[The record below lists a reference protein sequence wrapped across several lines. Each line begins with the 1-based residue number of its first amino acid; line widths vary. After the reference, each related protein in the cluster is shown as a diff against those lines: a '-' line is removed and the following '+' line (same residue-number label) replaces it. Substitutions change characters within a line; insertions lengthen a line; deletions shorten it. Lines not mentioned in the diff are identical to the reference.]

1 MNPQNFRYPGVQ
13 PFQRE
18 QSDRFFGRDEDITRF
33 LSLILQEKLVVLYGK
48 SGYGKSSLLNA
59 GIQPRLDQE
68 TAKGKRRY
76 VAVPIRFLAAGG
88 QDEDN
93 LFEQF
98 EFHLSRAMEAAGISK
113 SPDAALLPN
122 TLWGCFKTWQTDLN
136 TVFVLLFD
144 QFEELFSYK
153 PEQQLA
159 FRQQLAELLYSDYP
173 QFLEE
178 NEANLP
184 PETAARLAEKTN
196 VHTVLAIRA
205 DRVSELDRLRDH
217 LPKIREKWFE
227 LRALPLEE
235 ARKALT
241 IPSELPGD
249 FASSA
254 FQFDQSAQ
262 KKILDF
268 LRDAEGLVEPNQ
280 LQILAESF
288 ERRVI
293 LEGLRRFDTGN
304 IGDLRVVIARYY
316 SDKIAAIEDPAERL
330 AVRRLCEEG
339 LAQEGE
345 PPIRLSLHAAQIR
358 QFFGVETPLLARL
371 VDVRLLRAEAGK
383 GGGATYE
390 LPHDTLLGAVLE
402 AKKVRL
408 EEERKAELER
418 QAAQIAQEKA
428 EAERR
433 RKRALVTAAIAAVL
447 VLAAIVATVFA
458 FNKSSEAERQ
468 AQNAAKAIALADQ
481 KTREAT
487 VSDSLA
493 QVKTAA
499 ATTAEQAA
507 QLQKDIAD
515 LKRREAK
522 TATEQALLR
531 KKVAELAALQAVV
544 AIVSQARQDILRLD
558 YEAAFSKLKNAASL
572 NAVQDSVAF
581 ECMEIAFFYHHTH
594 QNDRDRA
601 PYDLAAGL
609 LGKNALKGK
618 MDFDNLNAGRARFLK
633 ERYFPNI
640 QPLPGGT
647 FLMGRDST
655 RDYENYQN
663 SPAELPR
670 HEVQLSPFGLA
681 ATETTF
687 WQWAIY
693 ITDKK
698 RDLSRYAPT
707 WGIAGDNPAVN
718 LDWFDACEYA
728 NWLSRREGKKPFY
741 EIDSTAGP
749 KNRESWK
756 VELQPDGNGY
766 RLPTE
771 AEWEYAARG
780 GPDTPYYIY
789 AGSDD
794 IGLVGWY
801 GANSKIGGVTR
812 THPVGQKQPVVF
824 TGGKKIF
831 DLSGNVLEWCWD
843 GWDENNYEQ
852 FRSLPAKNPTGLDDW
867 TIYRVLRGGSWDG
880 NDSYCRS
887 AFRYWV
893 SGYIWYYDRGFRLAR
908 HQN

>member
-13 PFQRE
+13 PFQRD
-18 QSDRFFGRDEDITRF
+18 QSDRFFGRDEDVTRF

-59 GIQPRLDQE
+59 GIQPRLDLE

-227 LRALPLEE
+227 LRALPLDE

-293 LEGLRRFDTGN
+293 SEGLRRFDAGN
-304 IGDLRVVIARYY
+304 IGDLRTVIARYY
-316 SDKIAAIEDPAERL
+316 SDKIAAIEDPTERL

-358 QFFGVETPLLARL
+358 QFFGVETTLLARL

-408 EEERKAELER
+408 EEEDKEAEARADAQREAEL
-418 QAAQIAQEKA
+418 AAARA
-428 EAERR
+428 EAAREKRR
-433 RKRALVTAAIAAVL
+433 RQRAAFLAWGAGV
-447 VLAAIVATVFA
+447 AAIVAIVLALFA
-458 FNKSSEAERQ
+458 RQKMEQAE
-468 AQNAAKAIALADQ
+468 
-481 KTREAT
+481 EAT
-487 VSDSLA
+487 
-493 QVKTAA
+493 
-499 ATTAEQAA
+499 
-507 QLQKDIAD
+507 
-515 LKRREAK
+515 R
-522 TATEQALLR
+522 
-531 KKVAELAALQAVV
+531 
-544 AIVSQARQDILRLD
+544 
-558 YEAAFSKLKNAASL
+558 
-572 NAVQDSVAF
+572 VAF
-581 ECMEIAFFYHHTH
+581 EALKRMQAAERARTQIEIGKYLNSAEKMRKAGDLDMAKQILLAAPLMDST
-594 QNDRDRA
+594 QRDRRV
-601 PYDLAAGL
+601 DSL
-609 LGKNALKGK
+609 LNELK
-618 MDFDNLNAGRARFLK
+618 
-633 ERYFPNI
+633 
-640 QPLPGGT
+640 
-647 FLMGRDST
+647 
-655 RDYENYQN
+655 
-663 SPAELPR
+663 
-670 HEVQLSPFGLA
+670 
-681 ATETTF
+681 
-687 WQWAIY
+687 
-693 ITDKK
+693 
-698 RDLSRYAPT
+698 
-707 WGIAGDNPAVN
+707 
-718 LDWFDACEYA
+718 
-728 NWLSRREGKKPFY
+728 
-741 EIDSTAGP
+741 
-749 KNRESWK
+749 
-756 VELQPDGNGY
+756 
-766 RLPTE
+766 
-771 AEWEYAARG
+771 
-780 GPDTPYYIY
+780 
-789 AGSDD
+789 
-794 IGLVGWY
+794 
-801 GANSKIGGVTR
+801 
-812 THPVGQKQPVVF
+812 
-824 TGGKKIF
+824 
-831 DLSGNVLEWCWD
+831 
-843 GWDENNYEQ
+843 
-852 FRSLPAKNPTGLDDW
+852 
-867 TIYRVLRGGSWDG
+867 
-880 NDSYCRS
+880 
-887 AFRYWV
+887 
-893 SGYIWYYDRGFRLAR
+893 
-908 HQN
+908 

>member
-13 PFQRE
+13 PFQRD

-59 GIQPRLDQE
+59 GIQPRLDLE
-68 TAKGKRRY
+68 TGKGKRRY

-98 EFHLSRAMEAAGISK
+98 EFHLSRAMEAAGISQ

-184 PETAARLAEKTN
+184 LETAARLAEKTN

-254 FQFDQSAQ
+254 FQFEPSAQ

-293 LEGLRRFDTGN
+293 SEGLHRFDAGN
-304 IGDLRVVIARYY
+304 IGDLRAVIARYY

-408 EEERKAELER
+408 EEERKEAEAR
-418 QAAQIAQEKA
+418 AAAQ
-428 EAERR
+428 
-433 RKRALVTAAIAAVL
+433 
-447 VLAAIVATVFA
+447 
-458 FNKSSEAERQ
+458 
-468 AQNAAKAIALADQ
+468 
-481 KTREAT
+481 RE
-487 VSDSLA
+487 
-493 QVKTAA
+493 
-499 ATTAEQAA
+499 
-507 QLQKDIAD
+507 
-515 LKRREAK
+515 
-522 TATEQALLR
+522 
-531 KKVAELAALQAVV
+531 AELAAARAEAAREKRRRQRAAFLAWGAGLAAVV
-544 AIVSQARQDILRLD
+544 AIGLALFARQKMA
-558 YEAAFSKLKNAASL
+558 EA
-572 NAVQDSVAF
+572 
-581 ECMEIAFFYHHTH
+581 EE
-594 QNDRDRA
+594 
-601 PYDLAAGL
+601 
-609 LGKNALKGK
+609 
-618 MDFDNLNAGRARFLK
+618 
-633 ERYFPNI
+633 
-640 QPLPGGT
+640 
-647 FLMGRDST
+647 ST
-655 RDYENYQN
+655 R
-663 SPAELPR
+663 
-670 HEVQLSPFGLA
+670 A
-681 ATETTF
+681 ATE
-687 WQWAIY
+687 AL
-693 ITDKK
+693 K
-698 RDLSRYAPT
+698 RMQAAERARTQIEIGKYLNSAEKMRK
-707 WGIAGDNPAVN
+707 AGD
-718 LDWFDACEYA
+718 LDMAKQILLA
-728 NWLSRREGKKPFY
+728 APLM
-741 EIDSTAGP
+741 DSTQ
-749 KNRESWK
+749 RDRR
-756 VELQPDGNGY
+756 VD
-766 RLPTE
+766 
-771 AEWEYAARG
+771 
-780 GPDTPYYIY
+780 
-789 AGSDD
+789 
-794 IGLVGWY
+794 
-801 GANSKIGGVTR
+801 
-812 THPVGQKQPVVF
+812 
-824 TGGKKIF
+824 
-831 DLSGNVLEWCWD
+831 
-843 GWDENNYEQ
+843 
-852 FRSLPAKNPTGLDDW
+852 SLLNEIK
-867 TIYRVLRGGSWDG
+867 
-880 NDSYCRS
+880 
-887 AFRYWV
+887 
-893 SGYIWYYDRGFRLAR
+893 
-908 HQN
+908 

>member
-18 QSDRFFGRDEDITRF
+18 QSDRFFGRDEDVTRF

-59 GIQPRLDQE
+59 GIQPRLDLE

-293 LEGLRRFDTGN
+293 SEGLSRFDGGN
-304 IGDLRVVIARYY
+304 IGDLRAVIARYY
-316 SDKIAAIEDPAERL
+316 SDKIAAIEEPTERL

-499 ATTAEQAA
+499 ATTADQAA

-544 AIVSQARQDILRLD
+544 AIVAQARQDILRLD

-581 ECMEIAFFYHHTH
+581 ECMEIAYFYHHTH
-594 QNDRDRA
+594 QNDLARA

-647 FLMGRDST
+647 FLMGCDST
-655 RDYENYQN
+655 RDKEG
-663 SPAELPR
+663 SVFEMPR
-670 HEVQLSPFGLA
+670 HKVQLSPFGLA

-698 RDLSRYAPT
+698 RDLSHYAPT
-707 WGIAGDNPAVN
+707 WGIVGDNPAVHM
-718 LDWFDACEYA
+718 DWFDACEYA
-728 NWLSRREGKKPFY
+728 NWLSKHEGKRPFY
-741 EIDSTAGP
+741 KIDSAAGP
-749 KNRESWK
+749 ERRIEWE
-756 VELQPDGNGY
+756 VELLSDGNGY

-780 GPDTPYYIY
+780 GPGTPYYIY

-794 IGLVGWY
+794 LDLVGWY
-801 GANSKIGGVTR
+801 DDNSKIGGVRR

-831 DLSGNVLEWCWD
+831 DLSGNVLEMCWD
-843 GWDENNYEQ
+843 WYEEIYYYNFGYSVVEN
-852 FRSLPAKNPTGLDDW
+852 PVGAKEGGN
-867 TIYRVLRGGSWDG
+867 RVIRGGGWNSNAG
-880 NDSYCRS
+880 YCRAATRGNVWPDNRLS
-887 AFRYWV
+887 IY
-893 SGYIWYYDRGFRLAR
+893 GFRLAFSP
-908 HQN
+908 Q

>member
-13 PFQRE
+13 PFQRD
-18 QSDRFFGRDEDITRF
+18 QSDRFFGRDEDVTRF

-59 GIQPRLDQE
+59 GIQPRLDLE

-98 EFHLSRAMEAAGISK
+98 EFHLSRAMEAAGISQ

-178 NEANLP
+178 NEAHLP

-293 LEGLRRFDTGN
+293 LEGLRRFDAGN
-304 IGDLRVVIARYY
+304 IGDLRAVIARYY

-408 EEERKAELER
+408 EEERREAEAR
-418 QAAQIAQEKA
+418 AAEELAQRVA
-428 EAERR
+428 EAEAKAAEEKRR
-433 RKRALVTAAIAAVL
+433 AE
-447 VLAAIVATVFA
+447 
-458 FNKSSEAERQ
+458 EAERLK
-468 AQNAAKAIALADQ
+468 N
-481 KTREAT
+481 EAV
-487 VSDSLA
+487 VS
-493 QVKTAA
+493 K
-499 ATTAEQAA
+499 
-507 QLQKDIAD
+507 
-515 LKRREAK
+515 EA
-522 TATEQALLR
+522 
-531 KKVAELAALQAVV
+531 AVV
-544 AIVSQARQDILRLD
+544 AQK
-558 YEAAFSKLKNAASL
+558 AAEDEKRKAQKVTF
-572 NAVQDSVAF
+572 VAIG
-581 ECMEIAFFYHHTH
+581 MAF
-594 QNDRDRA
+594 
-601 PYDLAAGL
+601 LAFLGL
-609 LGKNALKGK
+609 LGAGWMYYRSEKDREIISQKEKIARDALER
-618 MDFDNLNAGRARFLK
+618 MQAAERARTQIEIGKYLNSAEK
-633 ERYFPNI
+633 MRKAGDLDMAKQI
-640 QPLPGGT
+640 LLAAPL
-647 FLMGRDST
+647 MDST
-655 RDYENYQN
+655 QRDRRVDSLLN
-663 SPAELPR
+663 EL
-670 HEVQLSPFGLA
+670 
-681 ATETTF
+681 
-687 WQWAIY
+687 
-693 ITDKK
+693 K
-698 RDLSRYAPT
+698 
-707 WGIAGDNPAVN
+707 
-718 LDWFDACEYA
+718 
-728 NWLSRREGKKPFY
+728 
-741 EIDSTAGP
+741 
-749 KNRESWK
+749 
-756 VELQPDGNGY
+756 
-766 RLPTE
+766 
-771 AEWEYAARG
+771 
-780 GPDTPYYIY
+780 
-789 AGSDD
+789 
-794 IGLVGWY
+794 
-801 GANSKIGGVTR
+801 
-812 THPVGQKQPVVF
+812 
-824 TGGKKIF
+824 
-831 DLSGNVLEWCWD
+831 
-843 GWDENNYEQ
+843 
-852 FRSLPAKNPTGLDDW
+852 
-867 TIYRVLRGGSWDG
+867 
-880 NDSYCRS
+880 
-887 AFRYWV
+887 
-893 SGYIWYYDRGFRLAR
+893 
-908 HQN
+908 

>member
-13 PFQRE
+13 PFQRD
-18 QSDRFFGRDEDITRF
+18 QSDRFFGRDDDVARF
-33 LSLILQEKLVVLYGK
+33 LSLILQEKLSVLYGK

-59 GIQPRLDQE
+59 GIQPRLDLE

-98 EFHLSRAMEAAGISK
+98 EFHLSRAMEAAGIPK

-235 ARKALT
+235 ARRALT

-293 LEGLRRFDTGN
+293 SEGVRRFDAGN
-304 IGDLRVVIARYY
+304 IGDLRAVIARYY

-358 QFFGVETPLLARL
+358 QFFGVETPLLSRL

-408 EEERKAELER
+408 EEERKEAEER
-418 QAAQIAQEKA
+418 AAAQ
-428 EAERR
+428 
-433 RKRALVTAAIAAVL
+433 
-447 VLAAIVATVFA
+447 
-458 FNKSSEAERQ
+458 
-468 AQNAAKAIALADQ
+468 
-481 KTREAT
+481 RE
-487 VSDSLA
+487 
-493 QVKTAA
+493 
-499 ATTAEQAA
+499 
-507 QLQKDIAD
+507 
-515 LKRREAK
+515 
-522 TATEQALLR
+522 
-531 KKVAELAALQAVV
+531 AELAA
-544 AIVSQARQDILRLD
+544 ARA
-558 YEAAFSKLKNAASL
+558 EAAREKRRRQRAAL
-572 NAVQDSVAF
+572 
-581 ECMEIAFFYHHTH
+581 
-594 QNDRDRA
+594 
-601 PYDLAAGL
+601 LAWGA
-609 LGKNALKGK
+609 
-618 MDFDNLNAGRARFLK
+618 
-633 ERYFPNI
+633 
-640 QPLPGGT
+640 
-647 FLMGRDST
+647 
-655 RDYENYQN
+655 
-663 SPAELPR
+663 
-670 HEVQLSPFGLA
+670 GLA
-681 ATETTF
+681 AVL
-687 WQWAIY
+687 AIGLALFARQKMGQAEDALNRMQEAERARLQIEIGKY
-693 ITDKK
+693 LNSAEKMRK
-698 RDLSRYAPT
+698 
-707 WGIAGDNPAVN
+707 AGD
-718 LDWFDACEYA
+718 LDMARQILLA
-728 NWLSRREGKKPFY
+728 APLV
-741 EIDSTAGP
+741 DSTQRDVRVDSVL
-749 KNRESWK
+749 N
-756 VELQPDGNGY
+756 EL
-766 RLPTE
+766 
-771 AEWEYAARG
+771 
-780 GPDTPYYIY
+780 
-789 AGSDD
+789 
-794 IGLVGWY
+794 
-801 GANSKIGGVTR
+801 K
-812 THPVGQKQPVVF
+812 
-824 TGGKKIF
+824 
-831 DLSGNVLEWCWD
+831 
-843 GWDENNYEQ
+843 
-852 FRSLPAKNPTGLDDW
+852 
-867 TIYRVLRGGSWDG
+867 
-880 NDSYCRS
+880 
-887 AFRYWV
+887 
-893 SGYIWYYDRGFRLAR
+893 
-908 HQN
+908 